1 MEISDILSAREERI
15 NIIKKD
21 IDKYQIVSVHA
32 NIVGIDKNI
41 KEAYFLVNHFSK
53 LINDLNPINQ
63 IINESND
70 GVYKLFYF
78 SKDKNL
84 KEECIK
90 LEENDALGRFIDL
103 DVFYNSIKSE
113 SRGNLRKCFIC
124 DNPAFVCA
132 RLKSHSDSEING
144 YIRLNV
150 LKYMKDIITKYAASA
165 ILQELDLEPKFGLV
179 CKHHQHCH
187 KDMDYDLMIKAKE
200 AIENEFYR
208 FFELAYLNDDL
219 DYIKKE
225 MREIGASIEKKMLLA
240 TNHVNAYKGLIFNLG
255 ILVCALGLK
264 LKSNTDLSIFEYVE
278 ILTKGISKELKEG
291 SDTFGKMAY
300 QKYKIL
306 GARGEAESG
315 FIHLQDCM
323 SVYSVNT
330 DLKDVLIYLI
340 INIEDTTL
348 LKRCG
353 SIDKYNFIKNE
364 FKENKDLNYLND
376 LCLKE
381 NLSFGGAAD
390 LLIVG
395 CFLEEINKLF
405 ELGI

>member
-1 MEISDILSAREERI
+1 
-15 NIIKKD
+15 
-21 IDKYQIVSVHA
+21 
-32 NIVGIDKNI
+32 
-41 KEAYFLVNHFSK
+41 
-53 LINDLNPINQ
+53 
-63 IINESND
+63 
-70 GVYKLFYF
+70 
-78 SKDKNL
+78 
-84 KEECIK
+84 
-90 LEENDALGRFIDL
+90 
-103 DVFYNSIKSE
+103 
-113 SRGNLRKCFIC
+113 
-124 DNPAFVCA
+124 
-132 RLKSHSDSEING
+132 
-144 YIRLNV
+144 
-150 LKYMKDIITKYAASA
+150 
-165 ILQELDLEPKFGLV
+165 
-179 CKHHQHCH
+179 
-187 KDMDYDLMIKAKE
+187 
-200 AIENEFYR
+200 
-208 FFELAYLNDDL
+208 
-219 DYIKKE
+219 
-225 MREIGASIEKKMLLA
+225 MLLA

-264 LKSNTDLSIFEYVE
+264 LKSNTDLNIFEYVE

-323 SVYSVNT
+323 RIYDFDA
-330 DLKDVLIYLI
+330 DLKDALIYLI